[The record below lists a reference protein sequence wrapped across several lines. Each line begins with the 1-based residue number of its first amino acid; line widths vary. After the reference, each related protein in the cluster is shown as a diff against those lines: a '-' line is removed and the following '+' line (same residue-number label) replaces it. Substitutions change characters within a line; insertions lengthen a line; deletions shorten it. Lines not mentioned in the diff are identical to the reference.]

1 MGLAIVQYQYLE
13 IGLNLARV
21 QFNRNIGKAS
31 DAIRAD
37 LSSGNQLTFLIGKA
51 LQRDSTYFKLGIDS
65 VQDASRYFLNDFITE
80 KLATN
85 GIDTDF
91 TYDLYSRDTTFYLQS
106 PMKFEQEDKIA
117 AFPIVLQGYLPELLN
132 NRLILELK
140 FRDLNSYFLFQ
151 LNGLTL
157 PSLLFLVGI
166 VSAIIWVLRTY
177 YWQRNLI
184 THTNEFINNFT
195 HELKTPV
202 FSIGLASKLLDDN
215 ATAAQ
220 KPVLNIIRQQVAS
233 LSNHIDRVLDLASL
247 EARRKVFNFE
257 LIDFKPYLKNLC
269 EDFQT
274 LVSME
279 EVAFSYNLEPGEY
292 WIETE
297 VFHLENAIN
306 NLLDNGKKYA
316 DDPVVQLKAG
326 VKKSKLW
333 VEIRDNGRGIDEID
347 QKRIFQKHYRVS
359 QGDLHNVKGYGLGL
373 SYVKK
378 VIESMKGK
386 ITVESRK
393 GEGTRITLEI
403 PIRHAG

>member
-1 MGLAIVQYQYLE
+1 
-13 IGLNLARV
+13 
-21 QFNRNIGKAS
+21 
-31 DAIRAD
+31 
-37 LSSGNQLTFLIGKA
+37 
-51 LQRDSTYFKLGIDS
+51 
-65 VQDASRYFLNDFITE
+65 
-80 KLATN
+80 
-85 GIDTDF
+85 
-91 TYDLYSRDTTFYLQS
+91 
-106 PMKFEQEDKIA
+106 
-117 AFPIVLQGYLPELLN
+117 LLN
-132 NRLILELK
+132 NRHILELK
-140 FRDLNSYFLFQ
+140 LRDLKSYFLFQ